1 MLTYGGERTEIYDR
15 VKANN
20 EALDGLRGRY
30 LDYDL
35 KGFLTANLSSGYAA
49 AIADGLKLDGF
60 GPLVAS
66 ESKYNLL
73 IACFENEAGEQAY
86 YVLNFV
92 PGLDNTVTLDFGEG
106 TAFTLWGAG
115 GIEQMG
121 ECRTLTVELL
131 GGEGKFLEM
140 KTYEE

>member
-1 MLTYGGERTEIYDR
+1 MIT
-15 VKANN
+15 
-20 EALDGLRGRY
+20 
-30 LDYDL
+30 
-35 KGFLTANLSSGYAA
+35 FLTSSPT
-49 AIADGLKLDGF
+49 
-60 GPLVAS
+60 GPLGVPCS
-66 ESKYNLL
+66 
-73 IACFENEAGEQAY
+73 
-86 YVLNFV
+86 V

-121 ECRTLTVELL
+121 ERRTLTVELL